1 MTVRTESAQNRILA
15 VVLFGGL
22 AGLQYILVQGRRAI
36 DSLIVKTECLGHF
49 MATKLLV
56 K

>member
-1 MTVRTESAQNRILA
+1 MTVTTESARNRILA

-22 AGLQYILVQGRRAI
+22 AGLQYILVKGRRAI
-36 DSLIVKTECLGHF
+36 DNLMVKTECLGHF
-49 MATKLLV
+49 MATRLLV